1 METAT
6 GFLIYAAL
14 YRLAMIAAGVV
25 SIVLGYRLFVRGVM
39 PGGGTDAN
47 AKGGTEVNAKAAGIQ
62 LSVKNAAPGTCFALF
77 GVVIIS
83 VMAVDGRPQLE
94 LKRFEAASTID
105 QSGGSGE
112 SVFIRGDPIRVNE
125 DLAAFRVQMEL
136 GDERRKQG
144 DGDGAIAAYAEALSH
159 PGVTLG
165 DAVYPLSR
173 IADLYLEQDRVDEA
187 LPRARVAFGADP
199 KNPEILDTLA
209 RILLWRGDAGDA
221 LKAARAAVAGDPKN
235 AAYGHTLA
243 LCLEAA
249 GHHAEAIEAMREAA
263 ERDPR
268 FKEAL
273 AALEEES

>member
-39 PGGGTDAN
+39 PEGGTD
-47 AKGGTEVNAKAAGIQ
+47 VNGQAAGIK

-77 GVVIIS
+77 GVVIIA
-83 VMAVDGRPQLE
+83 VMAVDGRPLLE
-94 LKRFEAASTID
+94 MKRFEAASNLAD
-105 QSGGSGE
+105 LGGSGE
-112 SVFIRGDPIRVNE
+112 SVLIRGDPIRVNE

-144 DGDGAIAAYAEALSH
+144 DGTAAIAAYAKALTH

-165 DAVYPLSR
+165 DAVYPMSR
-173 IADLYLEQDRVDEA
+173 IAGLYLGQDRVDEA
-187 LPRARVAFGADP
+187 LPLARVAFGADP
-199 KNPEILDTLA
+199 KNPEILNTLA
-209 RILLWRGDAGDA
+209 RVLLRRGNGGDA

-235 AAYGHTLA
+235 AAYRHILA
-243 LCLEAA
+243 LCLKAT
-249 GHHAEAIEAMREAA
+249 GNHSDAIEAMREAA

-268 FKEAL
+268 FKAAL
-273 AALEEES
+273 AALEEGS